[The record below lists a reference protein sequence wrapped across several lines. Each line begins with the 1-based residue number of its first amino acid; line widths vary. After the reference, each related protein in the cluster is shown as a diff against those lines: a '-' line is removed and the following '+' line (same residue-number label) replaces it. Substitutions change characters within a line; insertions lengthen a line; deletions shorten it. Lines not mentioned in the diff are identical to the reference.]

1 MMITIFV
8 IGFIGLYILGT
19 HGVTIGRPLQRNTL
33 MTYEKAL
40 IAINEDLDKARADN
54 DLTKFYDIKIAKHV
68 LLKEMGEE
76 VAKEYI
82 ELFGK

>member
-1 MMITIFV
+1 
-8 IGFIGLYILGT
+8 
-19 HGVTIGRPLQRNTL
+19 

-40 IAINEDLDKARADN
+40 IAINKDLEKARADN

-76 VAKEYI
+76 VAKEYV

>member
-1 MMITIFV
+1 
-8 IGFIGLYILGT
+8 
-19 HGVTIGRPLQRNTL
+19 

-40 IAINEDLDKARADN
+40 TELNEDLEKARADN

-76 VAKEYI
+76 VAKEYV

>member
-1 MMITIFV
+1 
-8 IGFIGLYILGT
+8 
-19 HGVTIGRPLQRNTL
+19 

-40 IAINEDLDKARADN
+40 IELNEDLEKARADN
-54 DLTKFYDIKIAKHV
+54 DLTKFYDIKLAKHV

>member
-1 MMITIFV
+1 
-8 IGFIGLYILGT
+8 
-19 HGVTIGRPLQRNTL
+19 

-54 DLTKFYDIKIAKHV
+54 DLIKFYDAKIAKHV

>member
-1 MMITIFV
+1 M
-8 IGFIGLYILGT
+8 
-19 HGVTIGRPLQRNTL
+19 H

-54 DLTKFYDIKIAKHV
+54 DLTKFYDAKIAKHV

-82 ELFGK
+82 KLFGK

>member
-1 MMITIFV
+1 
-8 IGFIGLYILGT
+8 
-19 HGVTIGRPLQRNTL
+19 

-40 IAINEDLDKARADN
+40 IELNEDLEKARADN

>member
-1 MMITIFV
+1 M
-8 IGFIGLYILGT
+8 
-19 HGVTIGRPLQRNTL
+19 N

-40 IAINEDLDKARADN
+40 IALNEDLEKARADN

>member
-1 MMITIFV
+1 
-8 IGFIGLYILGT
+8 
-19 HGVTIGRPLQRNTL
+19 

-40 IAINEDLDKARADN
+40 IAINLDLEKARADN
-54 DLTKFYDIKIAKHV
+54 DLTKFYDAKIAKHV

>member
-1 MMITIFV
+1 M
-8 IGFIGLYILGT
+8 
-19 HGVTIGRPLQRNTL
+19 H
-33 MTYEKAL
+33 MTYEKSLNAL
-40 IAINEDLDKARADN
+40 NEDLEKARADN

>member
-1 MMITIFV
+1 M
-8 IGFIGLYILGT
+8 
-19 HGVTIGRPLQRNTL
+19 H

-40 IAINEDLDKARADN
+40 NALNEDLEKARADN

-76 VAKEYI
+76 VAKEYV

>member
-1 MMITIFV
+1 
-8 IGFIGLYILGT
+8 
-19 HGVTIGRPLQRNTL
+19 

-40 IAINEDLDKARADN
+40 NALNEDLEKARADN

>member
-1 MMITIFV
+1 
-8 IGFIGLYILGT
+8 
-19 HGVTIGRPLQRNTL
+19 
-33 MTYEKAL
+33 MTYEKELNAL
-40 IAINEDLDKARADN
+40 NEDLEKARADN

>member
-1 MMITIFV
+1 
-8 IGFIGLYILGT
+8 
-19 HGVTIGRPLQRNTL
+19 

-40 IAINEDLDKARADN
+40 NALNEDLEKARADN
-54 DLTKFYDIKIAKHV
+54 DLTKFYDIKLAKHV

>member
-1 MMITIFV
+1 M
-8 IGFIGLYILGT
+8 
-19 HGVTIGRPLQRNTL
+19 H

-40 IAINEDLDKARADN
+40 NALNEDLEKARADN

>member
-1 MMITIFV
+1 
-8 IGFIGLYILGT
+8 
-19 HGVTIGRPLQRNTL
+19 

-40 IAINEDLDKARADN
+40 IAINLDLDKARADN
-54 DLTKFYDIKIAKHV
+54 DLTKFYDAKIAKHV

>member
-1 MMITIFV
+1 M
-8 IGFIGLYILGT
+8 
-19 HGVTIGRPLQRNTL
+19 H

-40 IAINEDLDKARADN
+40 IAINLDLDKARADN
-54 DLTKFYDIKIAKHV
+54 DLTKFYDAKIAKHI

-82 ELFGK
+82 EVFGK

>member
-1 MMITIFV
+1 M
-8 IGFIGLYILGT
+8 
-19 HGVTIGRPLQRNTL
+19 N

-40 IAINEDLDKARADN
+40 NALNEDLEKARADN

>member
-1 MMITIFV
+1 
-8 IGFIGLYILGT
+8 
-19 HGVTIGRPLQRNTL
+19 

-40 IAINEDLDKARADN
+40 IAINLDLEKARADN

>member
-1 MMITIFV
+1 M
-8 IGFIGLYILGT
+8 
-19 HGVTIGRPLQRNTL
+19 H

-40 IAINEDLDKARADN
+40 IAINLDLEKARADN
-54 DLTKFYDIKIAKHV
+54 DLTKFYDAKIAKHV

>member
-1 MMITIFV
+1 
-8 IGFIGLYILGT
+8 
-19 HGVTIGRPLQRNTL
+19 
-33 MTYEKAL
+33 MTYEKSLNAL
-40 IAINEDLDKARADN
+40 NEDLEKARADN

>member
-1 MMITIFV
+1 
-8 IGFIGLYILGT
+8 
-19 HGVTIGRPLQRNTL
+19 

-40 IAINEDLDKARADN
+40 IAINKNLDEFRAAGDIRAFN
-54 DLTKFYDIKIAKHV
+54 ATKVMKTEI
-68 LLKEMGEE
+68 LKEMGEE

>member
-1 MMITIFV
+1 
-8 IGFIGLYILGT
+8 
-19 HGVTIGRPLQRNTL
+19 

-40 IAINEDLDKARADN
+40 NALNEDLEKARADN

-76 VAKEYI
+76 IAKEYI

>member
-1 MMITIFV
+1 
-8 IGFIGLYILGT
+8 
-19 HGVTIGRPLQRNTL
+19 

-40 IAINEDLDKARADN
+40 NALNEDLEKARADN

-76 VAKEYI
+76 VAKEYV

>member
-1 MMITIFV
+1 M
-8 IGFIGLYILGT
+8 
-19 HGVTIGRPLQRNTL
+19 H

-40 IAINEDLDKARADN
+40 IAINEDLEKARADN

-68 LLKEMGEE
+68 LLKKMGAE

>member
-1 MMITIFV
+1 
-8 IGFIGLYILGT
+8 
-19 HGVTIGRPLQRNTL
+19 

-40 IAINEDLDKARADN
+40 NALNEDLEKARADN

-68 LLKEMGEE
+68 LLKEMGEA